1 MAADSHHPTTASMA
15 GLYDRLWADGD
26 AALRSGTHVP
36 DAIPVH
42 GDPRWGL
49 SVVLR
54 IDGAIAERIAAEA
67 AALAEAGQAPHLVY
81 RPEDLHC
88 TIRSLEG
95 FQDEVPQTQVDRYAD
110 QLRRVTA
117 GLGPLRV
124 AYRGL
129 GGAPGGVFVRGFPDA
144 TLWTLRERLHAD
156 QQPHGPWGVP
166 SVDIGRIRATAHV
179 SVVVF
184 RPPAVDETKLAE
196 VVSARAEHPFGTVEA
211 TSLSLVRY
219 TPTPSAVVM
228 EELARVSL

>member
-1 MAADSHHPTTASMA
+1 M
-15 GLYDRLWADGD
+15 
-26 AALRSGTHVP
+26 P

-54 IDGAIAERIAAEA
+54 VDDAVAERVAAELPGLADAGEA
-67 AALAEAGQAPHLVY
+67 AHLVY

-95 FQDEVPQTQVDRYAD
+95 FQDEVPQTQVDRYVD
-110 QLRRVTA
+110 QLTRVAA
-117 GLGPLRV
+117 GLGPVRV
-124 AYRGL
+124 TYRGL

-144 TLWTLRERLHAD
+144 ALWTLRERLHAD
-156 QQPHGPWGVP
+156 QLPHGPFGVP
-166 SVDIGRIRATAHV
+166 SVDTGRIQATAHV

-196 VVSARAEHPFGTVEA
+196 YVGARTEQPFGTAEA

-219 TPTPSAVVM
+219 TPTASAVAM
-228 EELARVSL
+228 EELARVPL